1 MMGRFLSPGLSSPV
15 CNSDSK
21 PLKASVMKKSI
32 IYILLSSGLI
42 LASSGCKKSLLDL
55 QSQSAYSY
63 DTYFNNSAALNQAT
77 IATYATLLHQGLWS
91 REWYFMFDLM
101 GYDAKKTTNLQGDL
115 AQVAQ
120 YNFGT
125 NQTEIGYI
133 WQSLYRMIFRANV
146 VIDRANAWNPT
157 DPTDQANVKQYIAE
171 AKFLRA
177 YAYLNIAFLWGRA
190 PLYTSYDSVVA
201 DLYPH
206 RAPVASIW
214 AFVEQDLTQAAPN
227 LPLVY
232 DAADLGRAT
241 QGAAVALLG
250 KAYLYQGMWAQ
261 AQTQFAALTQAPYTY
276 SLDPSYDDLFSQTNQ
291 NSPENIFQIMN
302 QEWTDWGIGNQY
314 SMFGGQETWGGKSTQ
329 SDRAQEYGFNGS
341 YTDPRAYHTFYG
353 TKASGGDTVY
363 CEQCSTGKISYPF
376 NAADPQGDYS
386 WRKYE
391 YYNTVASYGGPQSGI
406 NGQVIRYA
414 DVLLMLAETYIQQG
428 NFGAQ
433 PLALINQVRDR
444 VGAVEYT
451 SLGSSQTAAMAI
463 LARERQL
470 ELTGEQSRY
479 FDLIRWGT
487 AMQVINAERA
497 AEPGDGTQP
506 FQAKNVLFPI
516 PDVEKDYNPNV
527 ADDISN
533 GWN

>member
-1 MMGRFLSPGLSSPV
+1 
-15 CNSDSK
+15 
-21 PLKASVMKKSI
+21 MKKSI

-261 AQTQFAALTQAPYTY
+261 AQTQFAALTQSPYTY

-291 NSPENIFQIMN
+291 NSPENIFQVMN

-329 SDRAQEYGFNGS
+329 SDRAQEYGFNDWWNVYISTTAVNAFTYPNPNGTGS